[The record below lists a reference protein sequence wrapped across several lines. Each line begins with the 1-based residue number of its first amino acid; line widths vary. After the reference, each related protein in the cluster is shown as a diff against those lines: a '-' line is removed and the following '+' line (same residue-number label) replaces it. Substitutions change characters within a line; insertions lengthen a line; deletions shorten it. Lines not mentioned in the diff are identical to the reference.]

1 MMGGIDVLGGV
12 FDGVA
17 KIVGTFKMSPADRA
31 KLQQSLFELQLK
43 ANQQALDYEARRVA
57 ESAKTIRAEAASD
70 NWLAASWRPIV
81 MLALTALIAL
91 HWLGL
96 TTDNLP
102 DDQILSLF
110 QLVKIGLGGYV
121 VGRSGEKI
129 AREWKR
135 VSGAGGTPEKP

>member
-1 MMGGIDVLGGV
+1 MGGIDVLGGV

-57 ESAKTIRAEAASD
+57 ESAKTIRAEANSD
-70 NWLAASWRPIV
+70 HWLAASWRPIV
-81 MLALTALIAL
+81 MLALTGLIAL

-96 TTDNLP
+96 TTDLP

-135 VSGAGGTPEKP
+135 VSDAGRPEKP